1 MSKNVL
7 ITGMAGYIGSHT
19 AKYFLENGLNVI
31 GLDDLSLGNM
41 GAVVE
46 LEKIANENKAKFNF
60 YKEDISN
67 NARVTEILNK
77 HKIDAVV
84 HFAAYSQVAESV
96 QNPIKYYINNV
107 CKTTQLLNAMLI
119 SGVKKI
125 VFSSTAA
132 IYGEPDEIPI
142 KETAKKN
149 PINPYGATK
158 LTVEKIMDD
167 LDIANGLKSIRLRYF
182 NVAGVSTDGKIGEVH
197 NPETHL
203 IPKVLEPIASKKCGD
218 AAFKLFGNDYPTP
231 DGTAIRDYIHVE
243 DLARAHYLA
252 LLELFKGANSN
263 FYNLGSNKGYSVMD
277 VYKACCKVVG
287 KEIPLKIEARRPG
300 DPPILV
306 ALNDKAKKELLFEP
320 EKTLED
326 MILSAWNWINNPK
339 F

>member
-1 MSKNVL
+1 MSENIL
-7 ITGMAGYIGSHT
+7 ITGAAGYIGSHT
-19 AKYFLENGLNVI
+19 AKFFLENSLNVV

-46 LEKIANENKAKFNF
+46 LEKIANENGVKFHF

-67 NARVTEILNK
+67 NVCVSEILKK
-77 HKIDAVV
+77 HKIEAVV
-84 HFAAYSQVAESV
+84 HFAAYSQVGESV

-119 SGVKKI
+119 SDVKKI

-132 IYGEPDEIPI
+132 IYGEPNEIPI
-142 KETAKKN
+142 KETAEKK
-149 PINPYGATK
+149 PINPYGTSK
-158 LTVEKIMDD
+158 LTIEKIMHD
-167 LDIANGLKSIRLRYF
+167 LDSANNLKSIRLRYF
-182 NVAGVSTDGKIGEVH
+182 NVAGASADGKLGEVH

-203 IPKVLEPIASKKCGD
+203 IPKVLEPIALKGNG

-252 LLELFKGANSN
+252 VLELLKGANSN
-263 FYNLGSNKGYSVMD
+263 FYNLGSGQGYSVME
-277 VYKACCKVVG
+277 VYKACCKVIK
-287 KEIPLKIEARRPG
+287 KEIPLEIEERRAG

-306 ALNDKAKKELLFEP
+306 ASNNKAKKELLFEP
-320 EKTLED
+320 KKTLED
-326 MILSAWNWINNPK
+326 MISSAWNWINNPK